1 MATVGAKKAT
11 ADIFS
16 LTQHARFLAAAASAT
31 SIPKLYGAPE
41 ASEGKC
47 ISCTSTLLMIH
58 TGHFY
63 WTCERRQI
71 VSPEQGSRSQA
82 FGRYK
87 QETGMDSLS
96 GSSSVSPIFVT

>member
-1 MATVGAKKAT
+1 MATMGVKKAT

-47 ISCTSTLLMIH
+47 ISCTPFTNDPYRSFLLDVR
-58 TGHFY
+58 TSAN
-63 WTCERRQI
+63 R
-71 VSPEQGSRSQA
+71 
-82 FGRYK
+82 
-87 QETGMDSLS
+87 LS
-96 GSSSVSPIFVT
+96 